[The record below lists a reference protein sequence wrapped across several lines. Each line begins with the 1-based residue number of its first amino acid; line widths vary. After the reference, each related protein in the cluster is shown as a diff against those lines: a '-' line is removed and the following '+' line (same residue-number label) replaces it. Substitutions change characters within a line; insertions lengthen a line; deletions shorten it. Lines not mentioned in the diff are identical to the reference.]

1 MRTLLLATLALASS
15 LARPADACG
24 PRPPKAFAMHSS
36 SGRSFVLLGEPAPEN
51 LTWTQLRPH
60 SFDDSATAPAAAASH
75 ATTITL
81 LGERGARVISTSE
94 RIWFAPP
101 FHRQPASSAIEIP
114 RSQDFEVAL
123 LGDFS
128 SATWLPFIEQAFERV
143 APSLGLS
150 AETSRLF
157 SVGDAPIRVAT
168 GWNAITGDAESIVL
182 EGKRETARLRGTV
195 VGGMMHRGRRYLF
208 LETPGAIRVVWL

>member
-24 PRPPKAFAMHSS
+24 PRPVKAFATHSS
-36 SGRSFVLLGEPAPEN
+36 SGRSFVLLGSPAPDN
-51 LTWTQLRPH
+51 LTWTQMRPR
-60 SFDDSATAPAAAASH
+60 SFDDSATAPAAAAPR

-81 LGERGARVISTSE
+81 LGETGARVITTSE

-101 FHRQPASSAIEIP
+101 FNRQPATSAIEIP

-123 LGDFS
+123 SGDFS

-143 APSLGLS
+143 DAKLGLD

-157 SVGDAPIRVAT
+157 SIGEAPVRLVT
-168 GWNAITGDAESIVL
+168 GWNAVTGDPESIL
-182 EGKRETARLRGTV
+182 LDGKQETARLRGLA
-195 VGGMMHRGRRYLF
+195 VGGMTHGGRRYLF
-208 LETPGAIRVVWL
+208 LETPGAIRVVSL